1 VKRREFIALMGGAAV
16 AWPLAARA
24 QQPEGTRRVGVLSNI
39 GESDLEAQ
47 SMVAALHQ
55 ALQELGWVEG
65 RNIRIDRRWA
75 AGNPDR
81 IGVLARELVG
91 LRPDVLVAHTTLA
104 VIALREQTRTIPI
117 VFVQV
122 SDPIGTGF
130 IANLSHPG
138 GNITGFS
145 SYESSMSGKWVEMLK
160 EIAPDVAHI
169 AIIFNPET
177 APHVTGY
184 FQQPFDAAARSLGVQ
199 PSAHPV
205 HNELEIETAIA
216 ALGRERGSG
225 LIVMPDG
232 FNVVHRARIILLAAR
247 HNLPTIYPWRFTV
260 AEGGLLSYGVDQT
273 DLFRR
278 AASYVDRL
286 LKGASPTDLP
296 VQVPTKFELSVNLK
310 TAKALGLTIPPT
322 LLATADEVI
331 E

>member
-1 VKRREFIALMGGAAV
+1 MQRREFITLLGSAAT
-16 AWPLAARA
+16 WPLTARA
-24 QQPEGTRRVGVLSNI
+24 QQTDRTRRVGVLSSI
-39 GESDLEAQ
+39 AESDLETEP
-47 SMVAALHQ
+47 MVAALHQ

-81 IGVLARELVG
+81 IRVFARELVG

-122 SDPIGTGF
+122 SDPIGMGF

-138 GNITGFS
+138 GSITGFGS
-145 SYESSMSGKWVEMLK
+145 FESSMGGKWVEMLK
-160 EIAPDVAHI
+160 EIAPGVARI

-177 APHVTGY
+177 APYVTRYYQG
-184 FQQPFDAAARSLGVQ
+184 PFEAAARSIAVQ
-199 PSAHPV
+199 PTVHPV
-205 HNELEIETAIA
+205 HNELDIESVIA

-232 FNVVHRARIILLAAR
+232 FNIVHRARIILLAAR

-260 AEGGLLSYGVDQT
+260 AEGGLLSYGVDQA

-286 LKGASPTDLP
+286 LKGASPADLP
-296 VQVPTKFELSVNLK
+296 VQEPTKFQLSVNLK
-310 TAKALGLTIPPT
+310 TARALGLTIPPT